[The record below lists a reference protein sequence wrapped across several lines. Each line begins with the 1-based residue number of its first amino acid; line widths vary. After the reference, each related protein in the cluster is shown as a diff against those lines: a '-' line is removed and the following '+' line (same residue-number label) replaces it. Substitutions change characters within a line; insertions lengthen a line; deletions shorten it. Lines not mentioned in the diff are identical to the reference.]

1 MAIALDTLKLARR
14 FKDAGVPEAQAEV
27 FVDALREARESAIAN
42 LATKADL
49 ELLGAALKT
58 DLELLGAAL
67 KTDLEL
73 LRVTLKTDV
82 EAVRREAKA
91 DLEKAVAELRGEI
104 ARSKNSMLMWLL
116 PILLGQLGAML
127 FLLLKMP

>member
-14 FKDAGVPEAQAEV
+14 FKEAGVPEAQAEV
-27 FVDALREARESAIAN
+27 FVDALREARESASAS

-58 DLELLGAAL
+58 DLELL
-67 KTDLEL
+67 
-73 LRVTLKTDV
+73 RVTLKADIETVKADI
-82 EAVRREAKA
+82 EAVRREGKA

-104 ARSKNSMLMWLL
+104 ARSKNGLLMWLI

>member
-27 FVDALREARESAIAN
+27 FVDALREARESAVAN

-49 ELLGAALKT
+49 ELLR
-58 DLELLGAAL
+58 AAL

-104 ARSKNSMLMWLL
+104 ARSKNSMLVWLL

>member
-27 FVDALREARESAIAN
+27 FVDALREARESAVAN

-49 ELLGAALKT
+49 EQ
-58 DLELLGAAL
+58 LGAAL

>member
-27 FVDALREARESAIAN
+27 FVDALREARESAVAN
-42 LATKADL
+42 LATKA
-49 ELLGAALKT
+49 

-127 FLLLKMP
+127 FLLLMMP

>member
-42 LATKADL
+42 LATKA
-49 ELLGAALKT
+49 